1 MIYLLREVIK
11 NNNNNSF
18 ITYIKEQLIVL
29 YSQLSLC
36 NNIKTNDFL
45 KIIGTTNIYVYMD
58 MDYNIYGVMTLLFE
72 KKIIHDCGIVCHIED
87 VVVGKQYRN
96 KQIGSILIKYAIE
109 KAKEKKC
116 YKIIL
121 DCNDSVKPFYINNGF
136 EEKNKQ
142 MAMYF

>member
-1 MIYLLREVIK
+1 MIYLLRELIK
-11 NNNNNSF
+11 KNNNNSF
-18 ITYIKEQLIVL
+18 ITYIKEQLILL

-36 NNIKTNDFL
+36 NNIKTDEFL
-45 KIIGTTNIYVYMD
+45 KIITTTNIYVYMD
-58 MDYNIYGVMTLLFE
+58 MEYNIYGVMTLLFE

-87 VVVGKQYRN
+87 VVVDKKYRN

-121 DCNDSVKPFYINNGF
+121 DCNDNVKPFYINNGF